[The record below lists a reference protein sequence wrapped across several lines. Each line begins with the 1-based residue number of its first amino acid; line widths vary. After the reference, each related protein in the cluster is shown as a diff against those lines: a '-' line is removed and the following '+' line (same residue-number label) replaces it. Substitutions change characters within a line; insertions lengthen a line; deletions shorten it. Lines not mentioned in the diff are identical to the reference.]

1 MLHLFKELLNQLEKI
16 MNTKIKTTLSVLLST
31 SVLAFMGCSGE
42 LTVDDGKIET
52 AEMTM
57 KSAESAEDFV
67 ARINK
72 EATEIG
78 NDYARKA
85 WVAATYITDDTQ
97 AIEAKA
103 SEDWL
108 KFNSETIEATKDLDL
123 DGADEKT
130 LRAIKLIKLGG
141 SMPAPNDAKK
151 RAELAKIASRMG
163 AEYGKGKYCP
173 DGEDSCRDL
182 GDLSRTLAQSR
193 DYDEQLEAWQG
204 WRTISPKMR
213 EDYQRFVELTNEG
226 ARELGFKD
234 TGDLWKSGYDM
245 SAVEFEAEAERL
257 WDQVTPLY
265 DQLHCYV
272 RDKLVEKYGADKVDP
287 SGPIP
292 AHLLGNMW
300 SQQWGGI
307 YDLVEP
313 YPGVTSLDVD
323 AGLEALQ
330 VDGKDTRQKE
340 HNKAVKMVNM
350 AEDFFTSMGMPA
362 LPESFYEKS
371 MLLKP
376 RDRDVVCHASAWP
389 MDGQD
394 DVRIKMCIQPT
405 AEEYY
410 TIVHELGHIYYF
422 LAQKDQPSLFKAG
435 AHDGFHEGIGDTL
448 NLSMTPSYLK
458 QIGLIDSVETSER
471 AVINQ
476 QMRLAL
482 DKIAFLP
489 FGKLIDQ
496 WRWDVFAGKT
506 APDAYNAD
514 WWKLRT
520 KYQGIEPPV
529 TRSEADFDP
538 GAKYHI
544 PGNTP
549 YTRYFLSHILQFQFH
564 KSLCEASG
572 HTGALYE
579 CSIYGSKKA
588 GQMLFDTM
596 AMGASEPWPNAM
608 EKATGAR
615 EMDGSAI
622 IEYFDPLMGWL
633 KEQNAGKTCGW

>member
-1 MLHLFKELLNQLEKI
+1 
-16 MNTKIKTTLSVLLST
+16 MNTKSKFSVVALSAALMLTGCGDEAQDAQAKTVDAAKTAMKTTDTKLLSN
-31 SVLAFMGCSGE
+31 
-42 LTVDDGKIET
+42 
-52 AEMTM
+52 
-57 KSAESAEDFV
+57 KSSESAKDFV
-67 ARINK
+67 VRINK
-72 EATEIG
+72 EATELG
-78 NDYARKA
+78 NQSAKTA

-97 AIEAKA
+97 ALEAA
-103 SEDWL
+103 SSEKYL
-108 KFNSETIEATKDLDL
+108 KFNSETIEATKGLDL
-123 DGADEKT
+123 SSADEKT
-130 LRAIKLIKLGG
+130 KRAINLIKIG
-141 SMPAPNDAKK
+141 SSLPAPNDAEK
-151 RAELAKIASRMG
+151 RSELATIVSRMG

-173 DGEDSCRDL
+173 DGPDSCKNL
-182 GDLSRTLAQSR
+182 GQLSNTMASSR
-193 DYDEQLEAWQG
+193 DYEEQLEAWKG

-213 EDYQRFVELTNEG
+213 ADYERFVELTNEG

-234 TGDLWKSGYDM
+234 TGDLWKGGYDM
-245 SAVEFEAEAERL
+245 SSAEFEAETDRL
-257 WDQVTPLY
+257 WDQVKPLY

-272 RDKLVEKYGADKVDP
+272 RDELVEKYGADKVDP
-287 SGPIP
+287 NGPIP

-300 SQQWGGI
+300 SQQWGEI

-313 YPGVTSLDVD
+313 YPGVAPLDVT
-323 AGLEALQ
+323 AGLEAMPST
-330 VDGKDTRQKE
+330 GKDAREKE
-340 HNKAVKMVNM
+340 YNKAVKMVKM
-350 AEDFFTSMGMPA
+350 GEDFFTSMGMPA

-371 MLLKP
+371 LFLKP

-394 DVRIKMCIQPT
+394 DVRIKMCIEPT
-405 AEEYY
+405 AEQYY

-422 LAQKDQPSLFKAG
+422 LAQKDQPTLFKAG

-448 NLSMTPSYLK
+448 TLSMTPDYLK
-458 QIGLIDSVETSER
+458 QLGLLSEVEKNEK

-506 APDAYNAD
+506 TPATYNED

-520 KYQGIEPPV
+520 KYQGIESPV
-529 TRSEADFDP
+529 ARSEADFDP

-549 YTRYFLSHILQFQFH
+549 YTRYFLAHILQFQFH
-564 KSLCEASG
+564 KSLCEAGG
-572 HTGALYE
+572 HTGPLYE
-579 CSIYGSKKA
+579 CSIYGNKEA
-588 GQMLFDTM
+588 GKMLYDTM

-608 EKATGAR
+608 EKATGQR

-633 KEQNAGKTCGW
+633 KEQNAGKSCGW